1 MIKNRPKCKAL
12 INKNHKM
19 KKVLFSGFMILSI
32 LGVQGQS
39 RPMNTVKIGNIMCDA
54 AEITVGSWLSYFS
67 WVFDNK
73 GIENARKVLPDSTAV
88 EPAVWEHIKNQT
100 RDFQH
105 FRISQTERSIGYFNA
120 NCNISNYKT
129 IDSYLPEKYN
139 VYGSGVMWVNP
150 EWQKICP
157 ILMLPITGISYEQ
170 AVDFCR
176 WRTEIQGR
184 ISKFNYAHKLE
195 FRLPT
200 PEEWKIIAMHNL
212 NKAEKLSET
221 KDSVNHQCPLF
232 SYKSDV
238 ADYMGKLNVIG
249 QFDKMKWDNVFGKS
263 TTLMDVYGNV
273 SEMTSVKGLAKGGNY
288 RLFANQ
294 CHPDSVQ
301 YYQKP
306 EKWLGFRCVI
316 SKISEYDK
324 YPDLATLPANDTA
337 KIENWD
343 GKYGDIT
350 DSRDGRKYKVVKIGD
365 LIWMK
370 ENVIYKPPRVDF
382 DVRQMNNIY
391 SWEVAQEMCP
401 CGWRLPTKDE
411 VLTLFDYYG
420 GHGKKA
426 NEELS
431 NYMATVSNWTSSEE
445 NEKKAWQFYVGSN
458 HQWGEANIYLIQ
470 KKGKAAIRCVK
481 DH

>member
-1 MIKNRPKCKAL
+1 
-12 INKNHKM
+12 M
-19 KKVLFSGFMILSI
+19 KKVLFSGFLFLSI
-32 LGVQGQS
+32 LGVQGQG
-39 RPMNTVKIGNIMCDA
+39 RPKNTVKIGNIVCDA
-54 AEITVGSWLSYFS
+54 TEITVGSWLSYYS

-73 GIENARKVLPDSTAV
+73 GIENARKVLPDSTVV

-100 RDFQH
+100 RDFQR
-105 FRISQTERSIGYFNA
+105 FIIAQTDRSIGYFNFT
-120 NCNISNYKT
+120 CNVFDYIT
-129 IDSYLPEKYN
+129 IDSYLPEKYQI
-139 VYGSGVMWVNP
+139 YGTGFMAVAP

-170 AVDFCR
+170 ALDFCR
-176 WRTEIQGR
+176 WRTEVQGR
-184 ISKFNYAHKLE
+184 ISKFNYAHKFE

-200 PEEWKIIAMHNL
+200 PDEWKTIAMYNL
-212 NKAEKLSET
+212 NKAEKLNGT
-221 KDSVNHQCPLF
+221 KDSLDNQCPSF

-249 QFDKMKWDNVFGKS
+249 QFDNVKWNDVFANNSTNTFTKS
-263 TTLMDVYGNV
+263 TKLMDVYGNV
-273 SEMTSVKGLAKGGNY
+273 SEMTSAKGLAKGGNY

-306 EKWLGFRCVI
+306 EKWLGFRCVV

-324 YPDLATLPANDTA
+324 YPDYATLPANDTA

-370 ENVIYKPPRVDF
+370 ENVIYKPSRVDF
-382 DVRQMNNIY
+382 DVRQMNNNY
-391 SWEVAQEMCP
+391 SWEVAQKMCP
-401 CGWRLPTKDE
+401 CGWRLPTKGE
-411 VLTLFDYYG
+411 VQTLLDYYG
-420 GHGKKA
+420 GPGKKA

-431 NYMATVSNWTSSEE
+431 NYMMTESNWTSSDE
-445 NEKKAWQFYVGSN
+445 NKKKAWLFNVGSN
-458 HQWGEANIYLIQ
+458 HKWGEANIYLIP

>member
-1 MIKNRPKCKAL
+1 MRKILTKSTIIP
-12 INKNHKM
+12 I
-19 KKVLFSGFMILSI
+19 VLLLTCTIQQS
-32 LGVQGQS
+32 QGQ
-39 RPMNTVKIGNIMCDA
+39 RLPKNTVKIGNIVCDA
-54 AEITVGSWLSYFS
+54 AEITVGSWLSYYS

-88 EPAVWEHIKNQT
+88 EPAVWQHIKNQT
-100 RDFQH
+100 IDFQR
-105 FRISQTERSIGYFNA
+105 FIIAQTDRSIGYFNA
-120 NCNISNYKT
+120 TCNVFNYIT
-129 IDSYLPEKYN
+129 IDSYLPEKYQ
-139 VYGSGVMWVNP
+139 VYGGFFEGVAA

-157 ILMLPITGISYEQ
+157 ILMLPITGITYEQ
-170 AVDFCR
+170 ALDFCR
-176 WRTEIQGR
+176 WRTEVQGR
-184 ISKFNYAHKLE
+184 YKYRDKYGSKFE

-200 PEEWKIIAMHNL
+200 PDELKIIAMHNL
-212 NKAEKLSET
+212 NKAEKLNGT
-221 KDSVNHQCPLF
+221 KDSVDYCNQYPSF

-238 ADYMGKLNVIG
+238 ADNMGKLNVIG
-249 QFDKMKWDNVFGKS
+249 QFDNVKWSNVFGKS
-263 TTLMDVYGNV
+263 TKLMDVYGNV

-324 YPDLATLPANDTA
+324 YPAPATLPTNDTA

-343 GKYGDIT
+343 GKYGNIT
-350 DSRDGRKYKVVKIGD
+350 DSRDGRKYKIVKIGD

-370 ENVIYKPPRVDF
+370 ENVIYKPPHVDF
-382 DVRQMNNIY
+382 YVWNMSNNY

-420 GHGKKA
+420 APEKKA
-426 NEELS
+426 NEEF
-431 NYMATVSNWTSSEE
+431 NNDIRIESNWTSSEE
-445 NEKKAWQFYVGSN
+445 NEKKAWEFTVGSN
-458 HQWGEANIYLIQ
+458 HEWGEAKIILGR